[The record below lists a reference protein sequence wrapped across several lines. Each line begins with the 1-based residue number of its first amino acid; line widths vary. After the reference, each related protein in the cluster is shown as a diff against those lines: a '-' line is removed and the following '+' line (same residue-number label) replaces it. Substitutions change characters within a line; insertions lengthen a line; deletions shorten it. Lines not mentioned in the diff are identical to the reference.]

1 MISRTV
7 IPASA
12 STSAW
17 LIVLAYLTVYVI
29 WGSTY
34 LAIRIGIET
43 MPPSL
48 LFAERF
54 LLAGALNFALYRT
67 ALAWRGQAPV
77 AASLVQVRNAA
88 LIGCLLLVGGTGLV
102 GWAERTVDS
111 HLAALIIS
119 STPLWVVAWDQ
130 WLVRRRSATPSQL
143 AGMALGVAG
152 ILVLTGTAGESSG
165 SSAAGLVLL
174 LAAACCWSGASSVSH
189 AVDLP
194 RDVLLTSAIQ
204 MIAGGLAFVMIGVV
218 LGEITPAS
226 VSSVGARSWWA
237 MWYLAIFG
245 STVAFTAFA
254 WLLTVEP
261 AHRVAS
267 YALVNPVVAV
277 ILGAWLGQETI
288 GPRVWIALPIIGLGL
303 ALHLFTDRTRTA
315 APQVTAP
322 PPGIPAERGSL

>member
-1 MISRTV
+1 MAPSRMISQSV
-7 IPASA
+7 IPSA
-12 STSAW
+12 AW
-17 LIVLAYLTVYVI
+17 LIVPAYLTVYVI

-54 LLAGALNFALYRT
+54 LLAGVLNFALYR
-67 ALAWRGQAPV
+67 ALLAWRGQAPS
-77 AASLVQVRNAA
+77 APSRVQVRNAA

-111 HLAALIIS
+111 HVAALIIS
-119 STPLWVVAWDQ
+119 STPLWVAAWDR
-130 WLVRRRSATPSQL
+130 WLVGRRSATPSQL
-143 AGMALGVAG
+143 AGMALGVVG
-152 ILVLTGTAGESSG
+152 ILVLTGTAAE
-165 SSAAGLVLL
+165 SSAASAGGIAML
-174 LAAACCWSGASSVSH
+174 LAAACCWSGASSASH

-194 RDVLLTSAIQ
+194 RDVLLTSSIQ
-204 MIAGGLAFVMIGVV
+204 MLAGGAAFLALGAVM
-218 LGEITPAS
+218 GEITPTTVAS
-226 VSSVGARSWWA
+226 ADARSWWA

-277 ILGAWLGQETI
+277 ALGAWLGHETI
-288 GPRVWIALPIIGLGL
+288 GARVWIALPIIGVGL
-303 ALHLFTDRTRTA
+303 ALHLFTDRTRQA
-315 APQVTAP
+315 APGIAA
-322 PPGIPAERGSL
+322 PPGIPAERGS

>member
-1 MISRTV
+1 L
-7 IPASA
+7 
-12 STSAW
+12 

-34 LAIRIGIET
+34 LAIRFGIET

-54 LLAGALNFALYRT
+54 LLAGALNFALYR
-67 ALAWRGQAPV
+67 AVNAWRGQSPPAP
-77 AASLVQVRNAA
+77 SQVQVRNAA

-119 STPLWVVAWDQ
+119 STPLWVAAWDQ
-130 WLVRRRSATPSQL
+130 RFVRRRAASWPQI
-143 AGMALGVAG
+143 AGMTLGVVG
-152 ILVLTGTAGESSG
+152 IAVLTGTASDSSG
-165 SSAAGLVLL
+165 SSGVGIALL
-174 LAAACCWSGASSVSH
+174 LLAACCWSGASSASH
-189 AVDLP
+189 VVDLP
-194 RDVLLTSAIQ
+194 RDVLLTSSIQ
-204 MIAGGLAFVMIGVV
+204 MLAGGAAFLVLGVAM
-218 LGEITPAS
+218 GEITPS
-226 VSSVGARSWWA
+226 TVTSVGARSWWA
-237 MWYLAIFG
+237 MWYLTVFG

-277 ILGAWLGQETI
+277 GLGAWLGHETV
-288 GPRVWIALPIIGLGL
+288 GRRVWIAFPIIGLGL
-303 ALHLFTDRTRTA
+303 ALHLLTTDRSRRTSQA
-315 APQVTAP
+315 IVSESPNVPT
-322 PPGIPAERGSL
+322 ERG

>member
-1 MISRTV
+1 MISRPA
-7 IPASA
+7 IPGRAG
-12 STSAW
+12 
-17 LIVLAYLTVYVI
+17 LILLAYLIVYVI

-34 LAIRIGIET
+34 LAIRVGIET

-54 LLAGALNFALYRT
+54 LLAGALNFALYR
-67 ALAWRGQAPV
+67 AVRAWRGQTEPAPTR
-77 AASLVQVRNAA
+77 SQVRNAA

-130 WLVRRRSATPSQL
+130 RFVRRRSASASQL
-143 AGMALGVAG
+143 AGMALGVVG
-152 ILVLTGTAGESSG
+152 IAVLTVASHDSPG
-165 SSAAGLVLL
+165 SSATGIALL
-174 LAAACCWSGASSVSH
+174 LLAACCWSGASSASH

-194 RDVLLTSAIQ
+194 RDVLLTSSIQ
-204 MIAGGLAFVMIGVV
+204 MLAGGAAFVV
-218 LGEITPAS
+218 LGVALGEIHPAS
-226 VSSVGARSWWA
+226 VASAGARSWWA
-237 MWYLAIFG
+237 MLYLAVFG

-277 ILGAWLGQETI
+277 VLGAWLGHETV

-303 ALHLFTDRTRTA
+303 GLHLFSADRTRQ
-315 APQVTAP
+315 APG
-322 PPGIPAERGSL
+322 GIAVQSSTMPAERGSP

>member
-1 MISRTV
+1 MISRTAISV
-7 IPASA
+7 SA
-12 STSAW
+12 STSTW

-54 LLAGALNFALYRT
+54 LLAGVLNFALYR
-67 ALAWRGQAPV
+67 AVCAWRGAAPV
-77 AASLVQVRNAA
+77 VPSRVQVRNAA

-130 WLVRRRSATPSQL
+130 WFIRRRSATPSQL
-143 AGMALGVAG
+143 AGMALGVLG
-152 ILVLTGTAGESSG
+152 ILVLTGAGGESSG
-165 SSAAGLVLL
+165 AGIALL
-174 LAAACCWSGASSVSH
+174 LAAACCWSAASSVSH
-189 AVDLP
+189 VIDLP
-194 RDVLLTSAIQ
+194 RDVLLTSSIQ
-204 MIAGGLAFVMIGVV
+204 MLAGGAAFLVLGAA

-226 VSSVGARSWWA
+226 VASVGARSWWA
-237 MWYLAIFG
+237 MWYLTVFG

-277 ILGAWLGQETI
+277 ALGAWLGHERV
-288 GPRVWIALPIIGLGL
+288 GSRVWIALPIIGLGL
-303 ALHLFTDRTRTA
+303 GLHLFTSDRTRPTL
-315 APQVTAP
+315 PKVDVP
-322 PPGIPAERGSL
+322 SSGVPAERGSL